1 MSSPPTFQTDRLL
14 LRPWIEDDLE
24 SFHSAVY
31 SDPVSFY
38 GYHENIEE
46 SFQTLDSAIWMNRER
61 TSEGFGS
68 WAVVRRLDN
77 ELVGI
82 VNLDGINRMYYAIPQ
97 EDAGST
103 YISLDVEVGYAFGKQ
118 FRGQGYATEAC
129 QAVIDYAFGIL
140 RIRRLVTP
148 ANSEN
153 KGVCRTPKATRL
165 SVR

>member
-1 MSSPPTFQTDRLL
+1 M
-14 LRPWIEDDLE
+14 
-24 SFHSAVY
+24 
-31 SDPVSFY
+31 
-38 GYHENIEE
+38 
-46 SFQTLDSAIWMNRER
+46 
-61 TSEGFGS
+61 
-68 WAVVRRLDN
+68 DN

-153 KGVCRTPKATRL
+153 KGSVALLKRLGYQLDKNLNRDSIEDILGVLHNPLKLELRTG
-165 SVR
+165 